1 MEVSMSFFIDS
12 GVWIA
17 AFNKKDEHHAVAS
30 KIISHLLQDQSRKVY
45 ISDYVFDEVT
55 TYIRKKISPEASI
68 LVAEAMLDSL
78 LIETIFM
85 SEKYFNAT
93 YHIFKMYDQ
102 LSFTDASIVVIM
114 KNNQISYLYSFDSGF
129 DSVKE
134 IRRLID
140 V

>member
-1 MEVSMSFFIDS
+1 
-12 GVWIA
+12 
-17 AFNKKDEHHAVAS
+17 
-30 KIISHLLQDQSRKVY
+30 
-45 ISDYVFDEVT
+45 
-55 TYIRKKISPEASI
+55 
-68 LVAEAMLDSL
+68 MLDSL

-85 SEKYFNAT
+85 SENYFNAT

>member
-1 MEVSMSFFIDS
+1 MAFFVDS

-17 AFNKKDEHHAVAS
+17 AFNKKDEHHKAAS
-30 KIISHLLQDQSRKVY
+30 KIIRQLLQEQIRKIF

-68 LVAEAMLDSL
+68 LVAEAMLDSRN
-78 LIETIFM
+78 IEIIFV
-85 SEKYFNAT
+85 SEKSFNASF
-93 YHIFKMYDQ
+93 HIFNMYDQ
-102 LSFTDASIVVIM
+102 LSFTDASIVVLM
-114 KNNQISYLYSFDSGF
+114 KNRKISYIYSFDSGF

-134 IRRLID
+134 IHRLIA